1 MPKRYKKIVCIC
13 IISALM
19 LVFAGKF
26 NTTRIVHA
34 EAVGVVK
41 VSGYLN
47 VRKGP
52 GTSYALLKS
61 GGTNVTLSNGQKV
74 SIIAKAGDWYQ
85 ASFKLNGKNL
95 KGYVLGSYIKVQ
107 GGTACTSVKASV
119 AVKSLKLKTKTSDKS
134 ANVKSGLK
142 DISINKDSN
151 VLVLDDVTSGNQ
163 KWYYISCQY
172 SGKTYKG
179 YVKPGNLKI
188 SYGNGIPGIWEGSVK
203 FPLYKEAGKNAIVE
217 NAGRK
222 VNIGV
227 NKQFTIL
234 NEKTVAGTRYFYI
247 KASAGKAVV
256 RGYLPADAVRFQIVQ
271 AKGSTAKETEAPDNT
286 KEPADT
292 KKPDSTK
299 EPAATKEPDNTKEPD
314 STKEPAGTSAP
325 ADTKEPAATGTP
337 SDTSTPAETA
347 VPTQKPEP
355 LDDAEFKKKLKE
367 EGFPDDYITP
377 LMELHAKYPYWEFK
391 AFKTGLKW
399 GTVIKNES
407 AVGVNL
413 LSNNKSYAWKS
424 TADGA
429 YDWTKDKY
437 IPFDGST
444 WVTASVKAVKYYMD
458 PRNFLD
464 ERGIFQFENLEYQSS
479 TQTQDGVEKIL
490 NNTPMYNAKF
500 SYPNS
505 LGNSVDIK
513 YSKAFIKAAESSKVS
528 PYHLASRVK
537 QEVVLSN
544 TLMSSSVSGNVAGY
558 EGIYNFYNIG
568 AYNSTEAGGAI
579 ANGLKWAS
587 SGTTYNRPWK
597 DRYKSITGGA
607 EYIGKNYIN
616 VGQNT
621 LYLQKFN
628 VTSKNRY
635 EHQYMS
641 NVEAPNS
648 EATKTVSAY
657 GVIEKDMPITFSIPV
672 YEEMPEE
679 PCEVPSGGKNP
690 NNYLK
695 TLYVKNHPFTSNF
708 VLGDDGSKKYKLV
721 VDKSVESIK
730 ICATKVSSH
739 AVLTGTGTKTL
750 ADGTTTFT
758 VKVTSESGEARKYTI
773 EVTRQ

>member
-1 MPKRYKKIVCIC
+1 MPKRYKKLVCIC
-13 IISALM
+13 IISALV
-19 LVFAGKF
+19 LVVAGKF
-26 NTTRIVHA
+26 NTSGIAHA
-34 EAVGVVK
+34 EAVGVVN

-74 SIIAKAGDWYQ
+74 SVIAKSGDWYQ
-85 ASFKLNGKNL
+85 VKFKLNGKNL
-95 KGYVLGSYIKVQ
+95 KGYVMGSYIKVQ
-107 GGTACTSVKASV
+107 SGSACTSVKASV
-119 AVKSLKLKTKTSDKS
+119 AVKSLKPKTKASNKS

-142 DISINKDSN
+142 DITINKDSN
-151 VLVLDDVTSGNQ
+151 VSILDDITSDGQ

-179 YVKPGNLKI
+179 YVKPENLKI

-203 FPLYKEAGKNAIVE
+203 FPLYKEAGKNKVVE
-217 NAGRK
+217 SAGRK

-234 NEKTVAGTRYFYI
+234 SEKTVGGTRYFYI
-247 KASAGKAVV
+247 KVSAGKVVV
-256 RGYLPADAVRFQIVQ
+256 RGYLPADAARFQIVQ
-271 AKGSTAKETEAPDNT
+271 AKGSTAKQTEKPDTTKVPAVTNAPANT
-286 KEPADT
+286 K
-292 KKPDSTK
+292 K
-299 EPAATKEPDNTKEPD
+299 
-314 STKEPAGTSAP
+314 P
-325 ADTKEPAATGTP
+325 ADTKEPDATGTP
-337 SDTSTPAETA
+337 ADTSTPAETA
-347 VPTQKPEP
+347 APTKKPEP
-355 LDDAEFKKKLKE
+355 LSDAEFKKKLKG

-377 LMELHAKYPYWEFK
+377 LMKLHAKYPYWEFK
-391 AFKTGLKW
+391 AYKTGLKW
-399 GTVIKNES
+399 GTVIKKES
-407 AVGVNL
+407 EVGVNL
-413 LSNNKSYAWKS
+413 LSNNKSYDWKS

-464 ERGIFQFENLEYQSS
+464 ERGIFQFENLEYHSD

-490 NNTPMYNAKF
+490 NNTPMHNAKF
-500 SYPNS
+500 SYPDS
-505 LGNSVDIK
+505 LGKSVDIM
-513 YSKAFIKAAESSKVS
+513 YSKAFIKAAEASKVS

-537 QEVVLSN
+537 QEVVLSS
-544 TLMSSSVSGNVAGY
+544 TLMSSSVSGSVAGY

-587 SGTTYNRPWK
+587 SGTTYNRPWNN
-597 DRYKSITGGA
+597 RYRSITGGA

-616 VGQNT
+616 AGQNT

-628 VTSKNRY
+628 VTPKNTY

-657 GVIEKDMPITFSIPV
+657 GVVEQDMPVTFLIPV
-672 YEEMPEE
+672 YEEMPDK

-730 ICATKVSSH
+730 ICATKVSTQ
-739 AVLTGTGTKTL
+739 ATLTGTGSKTL
-750 ADGTTTFT
+750 SDGDNTFT
-758 VKVTSESGEARKYTI
+758 VKVTSESGNARKYVI
-773 EVTRQ
+773 EVTRR

>member
-13 IISALM
+13 IISALV
-19 LVFAGKF
+19 LVIAGKF
-26 NTTRIVHA
+26 NTTGIVHA
-34 EAVGVVK
+34 EAVGVVN

-74 SIIAKAGDWYQ
+74 SVIAKAGDWYQ
-85 ASFKLNGKNL
+85 VSFKLNGKSL

-107 GGTACTSVKASV
+107 GGSACTSVKALV
-119 AVKSLKLKTKTSDKS
+119 AVKSLKPKTKASDKS

-142 DISINKDSN
+142 DITISKDSN
-151 VLVLDDVTSGNQ
+151 VSILDDITSEDQ

-179 YVKPGNLKI
+179 YVKPGSLKI

-203 FPLYKEAGKNAIVE
+203 FPLYKEAGKNTIVE

-234 NEKTVAGTRYFYI
+234 SEKTVGGTRYFYI

-256 RGYLPADAVRFQIVQ
+256 RGYLPADAARFQIVQ
-271 AKGSTAKETEAPDNT
+271 AKGSTAKETETPD
-286 KEPADT
+286 K
-292 KKPDSTK
+292 TK
-299 EPAATKEPDNTKEPD
+299 EPAATKEPSNTKKPANTKEPAD
-314 STKEPAGTSAP
+314 TKEPAGTSVP
-325 ADTKEPAATGTP
+325 ADTKEPDATKTP
-337 SDTSTPAETA
+337 ADTNAPAETA
-347 VPTQKPEP
+347 APTQKPKP
-355 LDDAEFKKKLKE
+355 LSNTEFKKKLKD

-399 GTVIKNES
+399 GTVIKKES
-407 AVGVNL
+407 AVGINL

-424 TADGA
+424 TAEGA

-464 ERGIFQFENLEYQSS
+464 ERGIFQFENLEYQDGA
-479 TQTQDGVEKIL
+479 QTQDGVEKIL
-490 NNTPMYNAKF
+490 NNTPMHNAKF

-513 YSKAFIKAAESSKVS
+513 YSKAFIKAAETSKVS

-537 QEVVLSN
+537 QEVVLSS
-544 TLMSSSVSGNVAGY
+544 TLMSSSVSGNVSGY

-587 SGTTYNRPWK
+587 SGTTYNRPWN
-597 DRYKSITGGA
+597 DRYRSITGGA

-628 VTSKNRY
+628 VTPKNTY

-657 GVIEKDMPITFSIPV
+657 GVVEQDMPVTFSIPV
-672 YEEMPEE
+672 YEEMPEK

-695 TLYVKNHPFTSNF
+695 TLYVKNYPFTSNF

-730 ICATKVSSH
+730 ICATKVSTH
-739 AVLTGTGTKTL
+739 ATLTGTGSKTL
-750 ADGTTTFT
+750 SDGDNTFT
-758 VKVTSESGEARKYTI
+758 VKVTSESGEARKYVI
-773 EVTRQ
+773 EVTRK

>member
-1 MPKRYKKIVCIC
+1 MPERYKKIVCIC

-19 LVFAGKF
+19 LVIAGKF
-26 NTTRIVHA
+26 NTTGIVHA
-34 EAVGVVK
+34 EAVGVVQ

-74 SIIAKAGDWYQ
+74 SIIAKAGSWYQ
-85 ASFKLNGKNL
+85 ASFKINGKKL

-107 GGTACTSVKASV
+107 GGSACTSVQASV
-119 AVKSLKLKTKTSDKS
+119 TIKSLNLKTKASSEST
-134 ANVKSGLK
+134 NVKSGLK
-142 DISINKDSN
+142 DIAIGKGSN
-151 VLVLDDVTSGNQ
+151 VLVLDDITAENQ
-163 KWYYISCQY
+163 KWYYISYQY

-179 YVKPGNLKI
+179 YVKPENLKI
-188 SYGNGIPGIWEGSVK
+188 SYGGGIPGIWEGSVK
-203 FPLYKEAGKNAIVE
+203 FPLYKEAGKNKVVE
-217 NAGRK
+217 NSGRK
-222 VNIGV
+222 VSIGV

-256 RGYLPADAVRFQIVQ
+256 CGYLPADAARFQIVQ
-271 AKGSTAKETEAPDNT
+271 AKGNTAKETSAPYKT
-286 KEPADT
+286 KEPSDT
-292 KKPDSTK
+292 KKPDTTK
-299 EPAATKEPDNTKEPD
+299 KPDATNK
-314 STKEPAGTSAP
+314 
-325 ADTKEPAATGTP
+325 
-337 SDTSTPAETA
+337 PAETA

-355 LDDAEFKKKLKE
+355 LDNAEFKKKLKD

-377 LMELHAKYPYWEFK
+377 LIELHAKYPYWEFK

-399 GTVIKNES
+399 GTVIKKES

-464 ERGIFQFENLEYQSS
+464 ERGIFQFENLGYQSS
-479 TQTQDGVEKIL
+479 IQTQDGVEKIL

-500 SYPNS
+500 SYPDA
-505 LGNSVDIK
+505 LGSSVNIK

-544 TLMSSSVSGNVAGY
+544 TLMSSSVSGNVSGY

-587 SGTTYNRPWK
+587 QGTTYNRPWK

-616 VGQNT
+616 AGQNT

-657 GVIEKDMPITFSIPV
+657 GVIGQDMPVTFSIPV
-672 YEEMPEE
+672 YEEMPEK

-695 TLYVKNHPFTSNF
+695 TLYVKNYPFTSNF

-721 VDKSVESIK
+721 VDKSVENIK
-730 ICATKVSSH
+730 ICATKVSPY
-739 AVLTGTGTKTL
+739 ATLTGTGSKTL

-773 EVTRQ
+773 EVTRQQAGK